1 MTDAAPAAAT
11 LPEPVP
17 SPAFETS
24 PGPFRAALG
33 RLSDRLNPI
42 FIRETLQS
50 LNGRA
55 FAGIFALAL
64 IGVAVVAVVTL
75 DGDAAEDAA
84 VLGGRAFDALLR
96 FVFLPLTLIYIPF
109 QSFGSMRT
117 EMQGGTAELLLLSDL
132 TPGRIVRG
140 RVYATMGQFGLWT
153 AVFAPMIALTYLL
166 RGVSLDDIFL
176 SLAVAAL
183 FGLVGASAMT
193 VFGAFSRW
201 KPAAALANA
210 LAGVGLAMA
219 GLGMIAGFPELIWEL
234 RGLLD
239 QPDGWRIAGIAL
251 LAILAGVLL
260 LLLTATSQLV
270 HPNENRSTP
279 FRLYFVGLVATAYA
293 YAAWASPA
301 GSSTE
306 TMMIPGVAAVFF
318 GIPFFLFPATEE
330 ERFSPRVRI
339 LVPQNRFLALLATP
353 LLPGRGRGFLFLLL
367 ALGAVSAVNAL
378 LAESARA
385 AAGTGASAS
394 AFRAYEEILSVG
406 GMGALYVV
414 IYAGIG
420 SLLRGVLPRGTAG
433 NWIARI
439 AILVLLV
446 AFCVGP
452 LVFVAVVLERRPNEW
467 SPLHVLNPFFT
478 IGEMHR
484 SPQRPLHYLIP
495 VAAVTMLLN
504 LPALWRG
511 VAETLA
517 ASKARRDAAA

>member
-1 MTDAAPAAAT
+1 
-11 LPEPVP
+11 
-17 SPAFETS
+17 
-24 PGPFRAALG
+24 
-33 RLSDRLNPI
+33 
-42 FIRETLQS
+42 
-50 LNGRA
+50 
-55 FAGIFALAL
+55 
-64 IGVAVVAVVTL
+64 
-75 DGDAAEDAA
+75 
-84 VLGGRAFDALLR
+84 
-96 FVFLPLTLIYIPF
+96 
-109 QSFGSMRT
+109 
-117 EMQGGTAELLLLSDL
+117 
-132 TPGRIVRG
+132 
-140 RVYATMGQFGLWT
+140 
-153 AVFAPMIALTYLL
+153 
-166 RGVSLDDIFL
+166 
-176 SLAVAAL
+176 
-183 FGLVGASAMT
+183 
-193 VFGAFSRW
+193 
-201 KPAAALANA
+201 
-210 LAGVGLAMA
+210 
-219 GLGMIAGFPELIWEL
+219 
-234 RGLLD
+234 
-239 QPDGWRIAGIAL
+239 
-251 LAILAGVLL
+251 
-260 LLLTATSQLV
+260 
-270 HPNENRSTP
+270 
-279 FRLYFVGLVATAYA
+279 
-293 YAAWASPA
+293 
-301 GSSTE
+301 
-306 TMMIPGVAAVFF
+306 MMIPGVAAVFF